1 MRQLLKAAHTGGRE
15 ADGRRETP
23 NAGAARTMV
32 IQTQQTRFDRQPPPE
47 THQAVAD
54 DLTAPG
60 YGAGNISRCGRY
72 W

>member
-1 MRQLLKAAHTGGRE
+1 MRQLLKAAQKGGRE

-32 IQTQQTRFDRQPPPE
+32 IQTQRARFDRQPPPE
-47 THQAVAD
+47 THLAVAD